1 MLVITHLLISSQGW
15 RREKVKRTRT
25 FYWRLSAIFLSATIA
40 SSASATSLSKDQI
53 SHEIIDKPLT
63 TTRMG
68 MTVRILYRRD
78 GSVRIEA
85 PFMSGLGAW
94 SYSETGI
101 CMVMEKGPRLG
112 ENCITFEHLGGREYR
127 NSEGMTLTV
136 ED

>member
-1 MLVITHLLISSQGW
+1 MLVITHLFISNQGG
-15 RREKVKRTRT
+15 RRKKVKRMNT
-25 FYWRLSAIFLSATIA
+25 FCWRLSTILLSVTFA

-68 MTVRILYRRD
+68 MTVRILYRGD
-78 GSVRIEA
+78 GSVRIVA
-85 PFMSGLGAW
+85 PFISGLGAW

-101 CMVMEKGPRLG
+101 CMVMETGPRLG
-112 ENCITFEHLGGREYR
+112 ENCITFKHLGGREYR

-136 ED
+136 EE